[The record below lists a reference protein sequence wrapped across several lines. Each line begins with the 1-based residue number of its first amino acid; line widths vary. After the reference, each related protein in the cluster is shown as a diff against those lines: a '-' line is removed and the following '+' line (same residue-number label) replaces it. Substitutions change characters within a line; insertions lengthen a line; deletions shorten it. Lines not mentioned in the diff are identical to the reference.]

1 VVSLEVAGDEMTSKV
16 VADLTRCL
24 VVDLNQKRRVEE
36 RKESPRMGQPKVCG
50 GVSCSRLLYFY
61 LRFCC

>member
-1 VVSLEVAGDEMTSKV
+1 MTSKV

-36 RKESPRMGQPKVCG
+36 RKESPRMGQPKVSG
-50 GVSCSRLLYFY
+50 RLLFSASIF
-61 LRFCC
+61 LLAILLLEW